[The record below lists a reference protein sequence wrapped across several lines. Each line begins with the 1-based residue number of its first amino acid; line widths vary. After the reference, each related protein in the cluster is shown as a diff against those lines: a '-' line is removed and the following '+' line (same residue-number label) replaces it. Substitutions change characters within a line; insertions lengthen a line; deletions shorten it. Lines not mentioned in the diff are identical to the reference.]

1 MMDMEQFKRDLDE
14 LFRLFN
20 KLMEKQENGMEE
32 IPGINKMML
41 QQFKFFF
48 NNYEQMKDQI
58 AYQLQGQFGESVQ
71 DMVRTLIQQLREELD
86 EDEFF
91 IDETKD
97 DTDIKEIESIT
108 SEDSKGSI
116 DAQKEIAKIDE
127 MLKNKNLT
135 PEQIDKDNPQI
146 IPTKK
151 VLNDLFY
158 SSCLKHKLLHIMN
171 VSLF

>member
-1 MMDMEQFKRDLDE
+1 MDMEQFKQDLDE

-20 KLMEKQENGMEE
+20 KLMERQESGMEE
-32 IPGINKMML
+32 IPGVNKMML

-71 DMVRTLIQQLREELD
+71 DMVRTLIQQLREELE
-86 EDEFF
+86 EDELLF
-91 IDETKD
+91 DEPED
-97 DTDIKEIESIT
+97 DADTKEIESIT
-108 SEDSKGSI
+108 SEDSKASI

-135 PEQIDKDNPQI
+135 PEQIDKLLDRRSN
-146 IPTKK
+146 
-151 VLNDLFY
+151 
-158 SSCLKHKLLHIMN
+158 LK
-171 VSLF
+171 

>member
-1 MMDMEQFKRDLDE
+1 MDMEQFKQDLDE

-20 KLMEKQENGMEE
+20 KLMEKQESGMEE
-32 IPGINKMML
+32 IPGVNKMML

-86 EDEFF
+86 EDEFL
-91 IDETKD
+91 IDETED
-97 DTDIKEIESIT
+97 DADTKEIESIT
-108 SEDSKGSI
+108 SEDSKASI
-116 DAQKEIAKIDE
+116 DAQQEIAKIDE

-135 PEQIDKDNPQI
+135 PDQVD
-146 IPTKK
+146 
-151 VLNDLFY
+151 
-158 SSCLKHKLLHIMN
+158 KLLDRRSN
-171 VSLF
+171 LK

>member
-1 MMDMEQFKRDLDE
+1 MDMEQFKQDLDE

-20 KLMEKQENGMEE
+20 KLMEKQESGMEE
-32 IPGINKMML
+32 IPGVNKMML

-86 EDEFF
+86 EDEFL
-91 IDETKD
+91 IDETED
-97 DTDIKEIESIT
+97 DADTKEIESIT
-108 SEDSKGSI
+108 SEDSKASI
-116 DAQKEIAKIDE
+116 DAQQEIAKIDE

-135 PEQIDKDNPQI
+135 PEQVD
-146 IPTKK
+146 
-151 VLNDLFY
+151 
-158 SSCLKHKLLHIMN
+158 KLLDRRSN
-171 VSLF
+171 LK

>member
-1 MMDMEQFKRDLDE
+1 MDMEQFKQDLDE

-20 KLMEKQENGMEE
+20 KLMEKQESGMEE
-32 IPGINKMML
+32 IPGVNKMML

-86 EDEFF
+86 EDEFL
-91 IDETKD
+91 IDEAEDNTEN
-97 DTDIKEIESIT
+97 KEIESIT
-108 SEDSKGSI
+108 SEDSKASI
-116 DAQKEIAKIDE
+116 DAQQEIAKIDE

-135 PEQIDKDNPQI
+135 PEQIDKLLDRRSN
-146 IPTKK
+146 
-151 VLNDLFY
+151 
-158 SSCLKHKLLHIMN
+158 LK
-171 VSLF
+171 